1 MLLSIVSLF
10 NETPKSNETKAF
22 VVFVGN
28 DNNNN
33 NNNDDDDDDDDA
45 LVTTVQ
51 NPPGSCHL
59 SQSSGGRQRKR

>member
-33 NNNDDDDDDDDA
+33 NDDDDDDA

>member
-33 NNNDDDDDDDDA
+33 NNNDDDDA